1 MILKEGD
8 LAPEFTLENQDNV
21 IISLTTLL
29 EKGPIIIYFYPKDFT
44 PGCTTEACDFRD
56 LSDSFNQG
64 GYQLVGISP
73 DTQDKHKKFKDEYD
87 LPFDLLSDPT
97 KETMSAYG
105 AYGEKMNYGKVVRG
119 VIRST
124 FIVGSDRTIRSAM
137 YAIKAKGHAERVAKL
152 LPIV

>member
-1 MILKEGD
+1 MKEGD

-21 IISLTTLL
+21 TISLTALL
-29 EKGPIIIYFYPKDFT
+29 ENGPTIVYFYPKDFT

-56 LSDSFNQG
+56 LSDSFKQA

-73 DTQDKHKKFKDEYD
+73 DAHDKHKKFKDEYN

-105 AYGEKMNYGKVVRG
+105 AYGEKMNYGKVVQG

-124 FIVGSDRTIRSAM
+124 FIVDSNRTIRSAM

-152 LPIV
+152 LTIA